1 MMSETLYNAICDTQ
15 ALHGASPG
23 GADVSDRSWLWRE
36 AAWHG
41 QGMDRAAGEP

>member
-23 GADVSDRSWLWRE
+23 GARCLGPVVALARGCLAR
-36 AAWHG
+36 AGHG
-41 QGMDRAAGEP
+41 L